1 MYIVCNAMPSKKSAD
16 AHNAVRPTNKIKL
29 SATSVDLIS
38 VEIETHSRAILIY
51 GAFLLDSQS
60 GQGEEDIRARALAR
74 ERGGGAMVSTSTH
87 TSVQR
92 RRRQW
97 TLALVTVAS
106 LLERADEALL
116 PAVYREVGAELGA
129 SPAALGSLTLCRAL
143 VQAVCYPLAA
153 CAAARH
159 DRARVVAAG
168 AFLWAVATILVG
180 VSGTFLQMAIARGF
194 NGVGLALVVP
204 AMNSLAADYS
214 DDTTR
219 GSAFGW
225 LGMASRLGAMMGG
238 TLGVL
243 LAPTTFLG
251 VPGWRLAFHVLA
263 LLSVALA
270 VSTWFLASDPR
281 PPSTSEKSTASVA
294 RELLGEAKD
303 VVRLPTFQIL
313 VAQGVAGSVPWTAL
327 TFAAMWLEL
336 VGFTHWETSVI
347 INLNQLTG
355 ALGSLFAGLIGD
367 PMARRFP
374 NAGRVALAQVST
386 ASTVPVAA
394 VLLLALPIDPS
405 AGAAYAAAFAVLG
418 FVMPWCPP
426 ATNNP
431 ILAEIVPAKARTTV
445 YALDRFFETI
455 FSSFAPAVVGILAER
470 VFGYKPASGATGKT
484 ERENAG
490 ALAKAVFAEIAVPMA
505 ICCSIYS
512 MLYCT
517 YPADRQRAQ
526 KAALIAPEEQ
536 DCEDATSSTA
546 TGVDGLNQALLA
558 RSD

>member
-1 MYIVCNAMPSKKSAD
+1 
-16 AHNAVRPTNKIKL
+16 
-29 SATSVDLIS
+29 
-38 VEIETHSRAILIY
+38 
-51 GAFLLDSQS
+51 
-60 GQGEEDIRARALAR
+60 
-74 ERGGGAMVSTSTH
+74 MVSTSTH

-168 AFLWAVATILVG
+168 AFLWAVPTMLVG
-180 VSGTFLQMAIARGF
+180 VSGTFVQVSSLRLMACLLLEYILVTVPARAKNGTHDYFVQMAIARGF

-225 LGMASRLGAMMGG
+225 LGMASRVGAMMGG

-251 VPGWRLAFHVLA
+251 VHGWRLAFHILA
-263 LLSVALA
+263 LLSFALA

-281 PPSTSEKSTASVA
+281 PPSASEKSTASVA

-431 ILAEIVPAKARTTV
+431 ILAEIVPQKARTTV

-470 VFGYKPASGATGKT
+470 VFGYKPASSATGMA
-484 ERENAG
+484 ERENAA

-512 MLYCT
+512 LLYCT
-517 YPADRQRAQ
+517 YPADRERAQ
-526 KAALIAPEEQ
+526 KAALVAPEDQ
-536 DCEDATSSTA
+536 DCENANSSTA

-558 RSD
+558 RND